1 MGLRLPSLQTYGSIN
16 KMIDKL
22 VATNNYRS
30 LIMILFRKMM
40 PIILKLYVTE
50 DDARHF

>member
-22 VATNNYRS
+22 VATNNYRF
-30 LIMILFRKMM
+30 INYDIVQENDANY
-40 PIILKLYVTE
+40 LKALC
-50 DDARHF
+50 H